1 MHSPPRRK
9 FINPLQNLPI
19 KIHIFLIY
27 YSQKEREVREMKNF
41 VIFLIV
47 ALLIVGSIIAT
58 VAILNSDMPDIW
70 KWFLLK

>member
-1 MHSPPRRK
+1 
-9 FINPLQNLPI
+9 
-19 KIHIFLIY
+19 
-27 YSQKEREVREMKNF
+27 MKNF

-47 ALLIVGSIIAT
+47 ALFIVGSIVAS